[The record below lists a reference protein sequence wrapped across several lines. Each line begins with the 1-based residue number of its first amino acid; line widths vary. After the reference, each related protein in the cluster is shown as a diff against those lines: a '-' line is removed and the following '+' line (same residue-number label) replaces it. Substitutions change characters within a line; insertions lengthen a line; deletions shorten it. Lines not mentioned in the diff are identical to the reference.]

1 MNSNMKKNCGQ
12 SYAEYVVVLLFGVMV
27 LLLVKDETGTPYV
40 GRLIAVI
47 KQSYQGYATSIA
59 LPELPDQTNK

>member
-1 MNSNMKKNCGQ
+1 MNKNRGQ
-12 SYAEYVVVLLFGVMV
+12 SYTEYVVVVFFGI
-27 LLLVKDETGTPYV
+27 LLLLAKDETGTPYV

-59 LPELPDQTNK
+59 LPELPTKITK